1 MEGSSSLVMSAL
13 DTEIRRGTWTY
24 GGGHGNTRGSTGMAH
39 WPFPACGCDRWVLE
53 SEVPG
58 FTSGIRSCQ
67 LSRKWPRGCYW
78 SPGARVTQFP
88 QP

>member
-39 WPFPACGCDRWVLE
+39 WPFPASWLRSL
-53 SEVPG
+53 G
-58 FTSGIRSCQ
+58 FRVRGSWLYS
-67 LSRKWPRGCYW
+67 WPQIL
-78 SPGARVTQFP
+78 PAE
-88 QP
+88 